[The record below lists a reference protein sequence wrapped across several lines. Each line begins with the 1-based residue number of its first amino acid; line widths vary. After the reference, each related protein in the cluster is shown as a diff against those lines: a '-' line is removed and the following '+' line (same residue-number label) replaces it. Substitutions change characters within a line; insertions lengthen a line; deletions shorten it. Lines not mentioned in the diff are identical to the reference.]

1 VSPPPATPPPPA
13 TKGPSRAAKRRQKKQ
28 QEEAARE
35 ARIEQEKAAPA
46 SSPPPRA
53 PGTPASLGEFAR
65 WAARQS
71 ELAGRSDEPL
81 AALAALAAPSSR
93 GGGWDERG
101 RLQALLLRW
110 EAAEAG
116 PSPQLS
122 PRYRQRGAEAALA
135 RHGHV
140 DSLRLLL
147 RSRSRLDALL
157 LGDSHFERLQKH
169 FAPAL
174 PRGTAVHAVGGDG
187 VEHHLLLRLHAEV
200 VAKRRGATSRRRAP
214 AAAAAPDVGRLP
226 RHCPRE
232 ELRLTLR
239 HQQPD
244 RRHARDAHAQV
255 GPVQPRPGR
264 CRAAAARRSAARR
277 DRRCVGD

>member
-1 VSPPPATPPPPA
+1 MSDSDGPDLSCFDFGEEEEEEVSPPPATPPPPA
-13 TKGPSRAAKRRQKKQ
+13 TKGPSRAAKRAAKKQ

-122 PRYRQRGAEAALA
+122 PRHRQL
-135 RHGHV
+135 
-140 DSLRLLL
+140 
-147 RSRSRLDALL
+147 
-157 LGDSHFERLQKH
+157 
-169 FAPAL
+169 
-174 PRGTAVHAVGGDG
+174 
-187 VEHHLLLRLHAEV
+187 
-200 VAKRRGATSRRRAP
+200 RRRCAS
-214 AAAAAPDVGRLP
+214 VKSVSS
-226 RHCPRE
+226 H
-232 ELRLTLR
+232 
-239 HQQPD
+239 
-244 RRHARDAHAQV
+244 V
-255 GPVQPRPGR
+255 
-264 CRAAAARRSAARR
+264 
-277 DRRCVGD
+277 